1 MSQII
6 LAGTPKRQK
15 FIMYLYAY
23 ICAKTLLF
31 CKVSLPEIRDK
42 EIRDINIYAH
52 ALISYK
58 APGPF
63 LHALLPS
70 FLFPAVSNHEY

>member
-31 CKVSLPEIRDK
+31 CKVSYMVSGR
-42 EIRDINIYAH
+42 
-52 ALISYK
+52 
-58 APGPF
+58 F
-63 LHALLPS
+63 L
-70 FLFPAVSNHEY
+70 YQR